1 MLKKVAKEGYE
12 DIFANVTEKRNNIEK
27 VATAEME
34 KKIQEIIEQAQK
46 KLEEDCKTIDSII
59 ALVSVDV
66 EVEEDHAECEVG
78 EVNTVEEETPV
89 QEEPVVEEVKPEE
102 PACCV
107 AEEPVE
113 QQPQPQQTYY
123 TGYYNN

>member
-66 EVEEDHAECEVG
+66 EVEEDHAGCEVG

-89 QEEPVVEEVKPEE
+89 QEEPVAEEVKPEE
-102 PACCV
+102 PACV